1 MGFQSHGSLLLAT
14 GVGLLLSLSAV
25 GLGLMTVCFVRT
37 ESEAANLAATVG
49 VLMVI
54 MSGAMYPMPNM
65 PIATVA
71 GRAVQL
77 YDLLPSTHAAEA
89 MRRVLVL
96 GEGLGAIGYE
106 LLAMSLLAIVILAAG
121 VGLYQRMQLRR
132 T

>member
-1 MGFQSHGSLLLAT
+1 
-14 GVGLLLSLSAV
+14 
-25 GLGLMTVCFVRT
+25 
-37 ESEAANLAATVG
+37 
-49 VLMVI
+49 
-54 MSGAMYPMPNM
+54 MPDV

-71 GRAVQL
+71 GRTVQL

-106 LLAMSLLAIVILAAG
+106 LFAMSLLAVVILAAG
-121 VGLYQRMQLRR
+121 VGLYQRMQLRK